1 MQNARKHTLH
11 RRVTYLVIDIGA
23 FTTDTAML
31 TFDTLEGD
39 GDGLSGIEEAS
50 TPLGV
55 IDDFDKPV
63 FSELGS
69 THKIDFKKLIFNER
83 ENLKKVLYNGGKQSI
98 VTDKGRVRLG
108 ANENDAAILEKHAKN
123 FTGRLLDF
131 VSPLIEKHDTDEI
144 LLTGGGSGIGV
155 ISKLIKKSF
164 EAYSIKVFNDQEG
177 VDPDEENSVY
187 KWDDSHGLDRV
198 ATAIGGSV

>member
-1 MQNARKHTLH
+1 MISISPF
-11 RRVTYLVIDIGA
+11 LVNWDQPTKLI
-23 FTTDTAML
+23 L
-31 TFDTLEGD
+31 
-39 GDGLSGIEEAS
+39 
-50 TPLGV
+50 
-55 IDDFDKPV
+55 
-63 FSELGS
+63 
-69 THKIDFKKLIFNER
+69 KLIFR
-83 ENLKKVLYNGGKQSI
+83 TENLKRYYIMAESVDCHS
-98 VTDKGRVRLG
+98 KGRVRLG

-198 ATAIGGSV
+198 ATAIGGSSIIMEKNAPSVITPAPALPRIIGSSQQIFTECRCGGLNTDCAFCGGSGSYSGLVGRGR